1 MVGAGAFMSAA
12 TRVVYVGPEAVFH
25 GLEGELVTTE
35 DRATGAPRLLFQPE
49 CAGIM
54 ALPCEAEHV
63 RVLQRSALVG

>member
-1 MVGAGAFMSAA
+1 MAA
-12 TRVVYVGPEAVFH
+12 ARVVYVGPEAVFH
-25 GLEGELVTTE
+25 GLEGQLVTTE

-63 RVLQRSALVG
+63 RAVERPALIG

>member
-1 MVGAGAFMSAA
+1 MSAA

-25 GLEGELVTTE
+25 GLEGRLVTSE
-35 DRATGAPRLLFQPE
+35 DRDTGELKLLFQPE

-63 RVLQRSALVG
+63 RAVEQPAMTG

>member
-1 MVGAGAFMSAA
+1 MSTA

-25 GLEGELVTTE
+25 GLEGQLVTTE

-49 CAGIM
+49 SAGIM

-63 RVLQRSALVG
+63 RVVERSALVS

>member
-1 MVGAGAFMSAA
+1 MSAA
-12 TRVVYVGPEAVFH
+12 MRVVYVGPEAVFH
-25 GLEGELVTTE
+25 GLEGRLVTAE

-63 RVLQRSALVG
+63 RLVEPPEILR